1 MTTQNASPHAKT
13 DAEREEFGDIND
25 AEEIEFEP
33 PEKVGGRIG
42 IAFTSD
48 ELDDLFAAARFARE
62 DEISFIKRAA
72 MERAAELL
80 EQQPAAPAASS

>member
-1 MTTQNASPHAKT
+1 MSRASTPKT
-13 DAEREEFGDIND
+13 DAEGEEFGNISD

-33 PEKVGGRIG
+33 PERVGGRIG
-42 IAFTSD
+42 IVFTSD
-48 ELDDLFAAARFARE
+48 ELDDLFAAARSAGE

-72 MERAAELL
+72 MERAAGLL